1 MALPVKIESV
11 RARGQQLFSPPRH
24 PLFIMAISSTKQSA
38 AANFDALFGVQQGE
52 RVVSGN
58 FKMLAPDRI
67 ATRPQVRKTY
77 PKDEIDELCNSI
89 RELHKEGLGIEGT
102 GILQALIVVPD
113 GDGYRLAFGEK
124 RLRCAMA
131 EELKEVPCIVI
142 AAMSEGIMRLLQL
155 TENAVRSSPPI
166 LDEAEAIRETQQEQ
180 KLSLRDLAR
189 MLGKGKGYVEDRLNL
204 LSYPNEV
211 QNMVSARADSLRS
224 ARHIA
229 AVEDE
234 AKRLALVRA
243 VIEDDLSEREVKRR
257 ISGETDSSNVSST
270 QNGNVNN
277 GASSTRSQTLGND
290 EINQNDTPRD
300 PLTQCLKP
308 ASSFA
313 AEAASLL
320 KTAHLTPDYRREL
333 AGELDVLEK
342 QIGKIRKIIS

>member
-1 MALPVKIESV
+1 MAKTATP
-11 RARGQQLFSPPRH
+11 
-24 PLFIMAISSTKQSA
+24 SSKAQSA

-52 RVVSGN
+52 RVVSN
-58 FKMLAPDRI
+58 AFKMLAPSRI
-67 ATRPQVRKTY
+67 TTRPQVRKTF
-77 PKDEIDELCNSI
+77 PKHEMDELAASV
-89 RELHKEGLGIEGT
+89 RELRKEGLGIEGT
-102 GILQALIVVPD
+102 GFVQALVVVPD
-113 GDGYRLAFGEK
+113 SDGYRLVMGEK
-124 RLRCAMA
+124 RLRTAIA
-131 EELKEVPCIVI
+131 ETLEEVPCIVI
-142 AAMSEGIMRLLQL
+142 AAMSEGLTRLLQL
-155 TENAVRSSPPI
+155 AENSQRSDPPI
-166 LDEAEAIRETQQEQ
+166 LEEAQALQETRDEQ

-189 MLGKGKGYVEDRLNL
+189 LLGKGKGYIEDRLNL

-234 AKRLALVRA
+234 AERLALVRA

-257 ISGETDSSNVSST
+257 ISGETEGSNVSST
-270 QNGNVNN
+270 QNGNTNN
-277 GASSTRSQTLGND
+277 GTSSTRSQTSGNG
-290 EINQNDTPRD
+290 EANQNETLRD
-300 PLTQCLKP
+300 PLAQCLKP

-313 AEAASLL
+313 AEAARLL